1 MAEKGRCSAITG
13 SGTRCKGVA
22 IDSSGIC
29 HAHHPDRAEQRRRH
43 ASKGG
48 RSAGRGRPMVE
59 LATIKARLSDLADDV
74 LAGRADRGNAAVVGQ
89 LFNTVIRAVGMEMKV
104 RETEE
109 LARELEEVRGI
120 LEAQRQGGRRWG

>member
-1 MAEKGRCSAITG
+1 MAEKGRCNAITG
-13 SGTRCKGVA
+13 SGTRCKAIA
-22 IDSSGIC
+22 IDSSGLC

-59 LATIKARLSDLADDV
+59 LATIKARLSDLAEDV
-74 LAGRADRGNAAVVGQ
+74 LAGRADRGNAAVAGQ
-89 LFNTVIRAVGMEMKV
+89 LYNTVIRAVGMEMKV

-109 LARELEEVRGI
+109 LAHELQEVRDI
-120 LEAQRQGGRRWG
+120 LEAKQGSRKWG